1 MYDIH
6 DIQIKKDKI
15 EVKFLDNSIERL
27 KVGII
32 DSGIDLNNPFS
43 KDIQLKVI
51 PMRMITL
58 LNVTQIIPT
67 VIHMVLK

>member
-15 EVKFLDNSIERL
+15 EVKFLDNSTEKL

-32 DSGIDLNNPFS
+32 DSGIDLNNPFFEGHS
-43 KDIQLKVI
+43 IESYSYANFKYK
-51 PMRMITL
+51 
-58 LNVTQIIPT
+58 
-67 VIHMVLK
+67 